1 MLCISNIVAVFS
13 KKKRGGRKEYR
24 INDIDIIIVSYYGC
38 RIFSISRTLPFY
50 FARLNFI
57 FFSFFFS
64 PLVLFSHCCPSKG
77 KSTVNKRDSRERR
90 VNHPIFFHEKYLV
103 IGTDATSTSFFLIP
117 PFSLSIFYLF
127 LVTFVRRWWKKYL
140 YVSSLFFPSIF
151 FPFLFSFIFFHS
163 SCAFSP
169 PSFIPFAIKKKSG
182 NWKRL
187 RHSRVE
193 LPVFVYCKITLL
205 CFIC

>member
-64 PLVLFSHCCPSKG
+64 PLVLFSHCCPPKE

-127 LVTFVRRWWKKYL
+127 LVTFDGGKSISMFPL
-140 YVSSLFFPSIF
+140 YFSPLFFSP
-151 FPFLFSFIFFHS
+151 FSFLLYFSTRLVHFLLRLS
-163 SCAFSP
+163 S
-169 PSFIPFAIKKKSG
+169 
-182 NWKRL
+182 
-187 RHSRVE
+187 HSR
-193 LPVFVYCKITLL
+193 
-205 CFIC
+205 

>member
-24 INDIDIIIVSYYGC
+24 INDIDIIIISYYGC

-64 PLVLFSHCCPSKG
+64 PLVLFSHCCPPKG

-140 YVSSLFFPSIF
+140 YVSSLFFP
-151 FPFLFSFIFFHS
+151 FIFFSLSLFFYIFPLVFCIFS
-163 SCAFSP
+163 SVFHPIRDKEKKWKLKEITTFSCR
-169 PSFIPFAIKKKSG
+169 IT
-182 NWKRL
+182 RL
-187 RHSRVE
+187 R
-193 LPVFVYCKITLL
+193 LL
-205 CFIC
+205 

>member
-24 INDIDIIIVSYYGC
+24 INDIDIIIISYYGC

-64 PLVLFSHCCPSKG
+64 PLVLFSHCCPPKG

-140 YVSSLFFPSIF
+140 YVSSLFFP
-151 FPFLFSFIFFHS
+151 FIFFSLSLFFYIFPLVLCIFS
-163 SCAFSP
+163 SVFHPIRDKEKKWKLKEITTFSCR
-169 PSFIPFAIKKKSG
+169 ITHL
-182 NWKRL
+182 RL
-187 RHSRVE
+187 
-193 LPVFVYCKITLL
+193 L
-205 CFIC
+205 

>member
-1 MLCISNIVAVFS
+1 MPNIFNKSNFILLFCS
-13 KKKRGGRKEYR
+13 PE
-24 INDIDIIIVSYYGC
+24 
-38 RIFSISRTLPFY
+38 FY
-50 FARLNFI
+50 F

-64 PLVLFSHCCPSKG
+64 PLVLFSHCCPPKE

-151 FPFLFSFIFFHS
+151 FPFLFSFIFFRS
-163 SCAFSP
+163 SSAFSP

-182 NWKRL
+182 N
-187 RHSRVE
+187 
-193 LPVFVYCKITLL
+193 
-205 CFIC
+205 